1 MIISKKILSSI
12 VSLVPIFLSSL
23 NIYGDMSLSDLQ
35 TKCMEYRDNN
45 QMKPFNIKVDCR
57 GQYTYWE
64 TEKGLMRLMNQLNMV
79 TQTSTKSGQY
89 QTETSTFTREI
100 PSNRLDCAVHIKKE
114 VTSPEGMGISLKIG
128 SCEELSNENIEAL
141 CKEKVHEYCE
151 DNSVVINTSAGSSSS
166 SLSSSSLSSSSSS
179 SSANTGMCVI
189 RDIEVFN
196 TCRNYQ

>member
-1 MIISKKILSSI
+1 MVVSRKILSSI
-12 VSLVPIFLSSL
+12 VSLLPIFLSSL
-23 NIYGDMSLSDLQ
+23 NSYGDLSLSDL
-35 TKCMEYRDNN
+35 KARCMEYRDNN

-64 TEKGLMRLMNQLNMV
+64 TEKGLMRLNNQLNMV

-89 QTETSTFTREI
+89 QTEMSTFSRYI
-100 PSNRLDCAVHIKKE
+100 PSPRLDCAVHTKKQ
-114 VTSPEGMGISLKIG
+114 VTSPEGMGISLRID
-128 SCEELSNENIEAL
+128 SCEELSADNVEAL

-166 SLSSSSLSSSSSS
+166 SASSLSSSSSS